1 MKIRNSILMLAM
13 FVFFISCQE
22 QNRVTSEFAVV
33 EDNTSNG
40 VEKPVDEPTTD
51 GEQGDSGGSGSGGS
65 SSGSGSGSGSGGET
79 TTPTGKPELTEE
91 ELDLRVKYFNQT
103 ISGNNAPT
111 PVYLNFYGTQVNY
124 LKDKDV
130 KTTAK
135 ITVTERTENV
145 NAKDVI
151 ANISYSDSYVEATF
165 QTRVITLGG
174 NLSTVLPTVGS
185 YAKVEVEIYIQDTKS
200 TDRRFSV
207 TTRKVTLILK
217 RI

>member
-40 VEKPVDEPTTD
+40 VEKPVDEPVTD
-51 GEQGDSGGSGSGGS
+51 GDQGG
-65 SSGSGSGSGSGGET
+65 SGSGSGSGSGGGT
-79 TTPTGKPELTEE
+79 TTPTGKPELTEG

-151 ANISYSDSYVEATF
+151 DNISYSDSYVEATF

-200 TDRRFSV
+200 TGRRFSV

>member
-40 VEKPVDEPTTD
+40 VEKPIDTPESGD
-51 GEQGDSGGSGSGGS
+51 GSESGSGSGGS
-65 SSGSGSGSGSGGET
+65 SGGGSSSGGET

-111 PVYLNFYGTQVNY
+111 PVYLNFFGTKVDY
-124 LKDKDV
+124 LKNNAV

-151 ANISYSDSYVEATF
+151 NNITYSDSYVEATY

-174 NLSTVLPTVGS
+174 NLSTVLPTIGS
-185 YAKVEVEIYIQDTKS
+185 YAKVEVEIYIQDTSSPRK
-200 TDRRFSV
+200 FSV
-207 TTRKVTLILK
+207 TTRKVTIILK